1 MEKNV
6 FIKCFTD
13 QNNFKV
19 INITYIFQE
28 KLLLAVDL

>member
-1 MEKNV
+1 MEKQIV

-19 INITYIFQE
+19 INFAYLSGKIII
-28 KLLLAVDL
+28 AADP

>member
-1 MEKNV
+1 MEKQIV

-19 INITYIFQE
+19 LNFAYLSE
-28 KLLLAVDL
+28 KK

>member
-1 MEKNV
+1 MEKQIV

-19 INITYIFQE
+19 LNFAYLSE
-28 KLLLAVDL
+28 KNNYSS